1 MLLLS
6 LLACSFT
13 RFDYTPCTAHDE
25 CREAFGFGSVCGEDG
40 LCTALAPNPR
50 CDAWP
55 VDLFERPEAYTDVL
69 VVGSLFDHSTD
80 VPEIQSVRL
89 AVDQAN
95 GAQGLDGHEF
105 ALLQCSYEEDPALD
119 ALTMEEATAATSVWL
134 ADEVGAPVIV
144 GPATSSQA
152 EVAYSALNRER
163 DLGTVLI
170 SPSATSP
177 ALTDIDGVV
186 KTDEDPGL
194 FWRTVPPDSLQG
206 AVMARDIAERGS
218 QDVAV
223 IYEAGP
229 YGEGLAVAFSEV
241 FEGTGGRYTLL
252 PYSDEGQRAEA
263 VTAASD
269 RGFDEV
275 VFISGEITHIIAF
288 LESAGA
294 LSAYD
299 DRPLFLTDGARDLTL
314 LQEVSGGRHLLDQ
327 VRGTAP
333 ATPSGPNYKTF
344 AGAYGAAYEGDA
356 TDSVFTSYTYD
367 ATWLGLYG
375 SAWAW
380 YQGAA
385 AEADAQGLAPERA
398 VVGPDVARGL
408 RKLSS
413 GDEIVIRS
421 TGWPDVLSRF
431 EAGSSV
437 DVEGASGHLDYDP
450 DTEETT
456 AAIDIW
462 VVNAAQDGFETQY
475 TVEP

>member
-1 MLLLS
+1 MLLLG
-6 LLACSFT
+6 LLACSLT
-13 RFDYTPCTAHDE
+13 RFDHTPCSTNAE

-40 LCTALAPNPR
+40 LCGALAPNPR
-50 CDAWP
+50 CDASP
-55 VDLFERPEAYTDVL
+55 VDLFDRPEDYADAL
-69 VVGSLFDHSTD
+69 VIGSLFDHSTD
-80 VPEIQSVRL
+80 VPEIQSVQL
-89 AVDQAN
+89 AVDQVN
-95 GAQGLDGHEF
+95 DAQGLDGHGF
-105 ALLQCSYEEDPALD
+105 VLLQCSYEEDAGLD
-119 ALTMEEATAATSVWL
+119 GLSMDEATAATSLWL
-134 ADEVGAPVIV
+134 ADMAGAPVIV

-152 EVAYSALNRER
+152 EVAYTTLNKQNE
-163 DLGTVLI
+163 LETVLI

-186 KTDEDPGL
+186 KTDADPGL

-206 AVMARDIAERGS
+206 AAMARDIAERGS
-218 QDVAV
+218 NNVAV

-241 FEGTGGRYTLL
+241 FEDTGGRYTLL

-263 VTAASD
+263 VTAASE
-269 RGFDEV
+269 RSYDEV

-314 LQEVSGGRHLLDQ
+314 LEEVSSGRHLLDQ

-344 AGAYGAAYEGDA
+344 AGAYSAAYAGEA

-380 YQGAA
+380 FQGGAAEAA
-385 AEADAQGLAPERA
+385 AEGLSPERN
-398 VVGPDVARGL
+398 VTGPDVARGL
-408 RKLSS
+408 RRVSS
-413 GDEIVIRS
+413 GDQIVIRS

-431 EAGSSV
+431 DAGQSV
-437 DVEGASGHLDYDP
+437 DVEGASGHLDFDP
-450 DTEETT
+450 DSEETT
-456 AAIDIW
+456 ASIDIW
-462 VVNAAQDGFETQY
+462 VVNTSQDGFETQY